1 MTDKNDKKR
10 QEEEELTGVEENK
23 PDMQA
28 EGSEAVPE
36 ATPAE
41 ESPSGTNDGGEDA
54 LPGEDIEEKLAS
66 AQNELKEA
74 QDRVLRVS
82 AEFENYK
89 KRSAREMA
97 AHRKYANE
105 TLIKALLPVVDN
117 LELAIQSARENGHA
131 EDGLLE
137 GIEMTRKEI
146 LKVFEKFG
154 VTPVEAEGKP
164 FDPSIH
170 EAAMQEASDTHPENT
185 VIREFQ
191 KGYRI
196 EERLLR
202 PAMVVVS
209 KGEEAN
215 GESEKP

>member
-1 MTDKNDKKR
+1 MADKGEKKR
-10 QEEEELTGVEENK
+10 PEEDELTDVADPK
-23 PDMQA
+23 P
-28 EGSEAVPE
+28 EKPSGES
-36 ATPAE
+36 AE
-41 ESPSGTNDGGEDA
+41 EISRATGDPDNDQSETLAADA
-54 LPGEDIEEKLAS
+54 EVENDIQDKLEA
-66 AQNELKEA
+66 AQKELKEA

-97 AHRKYANE
+97 SHRKYANE

-117 LELAIQSARENGHA
+117 LELAIQSAKENGKA
-131 EDGLLE
+131 EDGLLQ

-164 FDPSIH
+164 FDPSVH
-170 EAAMQEASDTHPENT
+170 EAAMQEASETFPENT

-191 KGYRI
+191 KGYMI
-196 EERLLR
+196 QERLLR
-202 PAMVVVS
+202 PSMVVVS
-209 KGEEAN
+209 KGEETE
-215 GESEKP
+215 GKGQ